1 MYGMSLVVEL
11 KHDEAL
17 FKIDDL
23 KNEVH
28 SKTQER
34 VSLIDLMKDREMIR
48 EEKNTLNEIVKK
60 PLVFLIKLKTKERND
75 PEEALKVKSS
85 KDLHY
90 AMHHVSH
97 FPFHIFFT

>member
-1 MYGMSLVVEL
+1 MSLVVEL

-75 PEEALKVKSS
+75 IDEALKVTNFQ
-85 KDLHY
+85 DLHF
-90 AMHHVSH
+90 S
-97 FPFHIFFT
+97 ILL